1 MDTPENIRL
10 ERRLFRDVKER
21 GRTVKSIKDQYN
33 TTVLAMHNRYVE
45 PSKIF
50 SDLILD
56 GEDNINNIVNKIED
70 LIKS

>member
-10 ERRLFRDVKER
+10 ERRLVRDVKER
-21 GRTVKSIKDQYN
+21 GRTVKSIKDQYH
-33 TTVLAMHNRYVE
+33 TTVLAMHNKYVE

-56 GEDNINNIVNKIED
+56 GEDNINNNVNKIEE